1 MIKKLFG
8 GTSRK
13 SDEKEKKLKK
23 TRMVIAKLLALNA
36 NAIIN
41 FPAEI
46 IKKIWFSDDFRGN
59 RS

>member
-1 MIKKLFG
+1 
-8 GTSRK
+8 
-13 SDEKEKKLKK
+13 
-23 TRMVIAKLLALNA
+23 MVIAKLLALNA